1 MTPKPNLKTGKA
13 GKCLKKERKALGK
26 RGAEVPNSVFNHWRA
41 EQKHRKRRETGDE
54 AAMAAGGGGGRRAQS
69 LVASRAQT
77 VGQKD
82 CGARKVLRGSNSQLL
97 ASPGILIPREL
108 SVELSAGET
117 HAPLGVHS

>member
-54 AAMAAGGGGGRRAQS
+54 AAMAAGGGGGGGPRAWW
-69 LVASRAQT
+69 LPGHRLWVRKT
-77 VGQKD
+77 VEPE
-82 CGARKVLRGSNSQLL
+82 RF
-97 ASPGILIPREL
+97 
-108 SVELSAGET
+108 
-117 HAPLGVHS
+117 